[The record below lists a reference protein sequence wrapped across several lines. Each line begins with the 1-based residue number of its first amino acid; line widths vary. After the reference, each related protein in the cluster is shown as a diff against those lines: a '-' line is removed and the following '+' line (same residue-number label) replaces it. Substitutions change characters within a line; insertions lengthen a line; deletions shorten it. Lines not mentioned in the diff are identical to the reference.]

1 MATTKKN
8 AKPPEL
14 KGSAVYRA
22 DGWVNA
28 MTGIN
33 VQGFDKRRAAQFM
46 GKRLTEFEAEELWR
60 GDDIIERAIETTPMV
75 MLRNGFDLN
84 ISDEGTAE
92 VVPMIKDTGDG
103 DPFLAGRMDRDHA
116 IDKAALKRMR
126 ARTRKQAA
134 GKTSRRMDQL
144 DHADVK
150 RDMAKKAAALK
161 IVALFIEAQQM
172 ANAFGGAALWIGTD
186 ELGKRWEDRDRQS
199 KKLDPNKLK
208 DIRHLIL
215 LRPHECWPTRWY
227 GDDLQPNY
235 GTPSHFYVK
244 RDTMGGAASNPPIVV
259 HESRLIRFYG
269 AVTSR
274 RQMAT
279 NNSWGD
285 PTVLRILEIVADF
298 HSAYQ
303 GAAHLIQDFAQ
314 AVQTVEGLA
323 ELIAAGDDDI
333 LIKRASM
340 IAQARSIA
348 RTVMID
354 TKESYKREQTPLS
367 GLPDVMDRLGKRVC
381 AGIHMPASLLFGDSP
396 AGLNATGDTDVR
408 WYYDEVANKREL
420 HLRPRLEYLLRLI
433 FLCTEG
439 PTAGIEPAGWKVS
452 FGPLWQPTQ
461 KEIAERNFAQAQA
474 DALYVTNQVC
484 TPEEIAESRFGGDE
498 WSPDTKLD
506 EEIRDQM
513 AEAHQKVLDDTEEG
527 TIPNP
532 SPIQSAGH
540 QNAIDLAK
548 AQPDPAPGEGE
559 DPKAKVDPKKAAKKK
574 AA

>member
-1 MATTKKN
+1 MATTKKH

-14 KGSAVYRA
+14 KGGDVYRC

-28 MTGIN
+28 MTGLN
-33 VQGFDKRRAAQFM
+33 VAGFDKRRAAQFM
-46 GKRLTEFEAEELWR
+46 GKRLTEFEAEEIWR
-60 GDDIIERAIETTPMV
+60 GDDIIERAVETTPLV
-75 MLRNGFDLN
+75 MLRNGFDVN

-92 VVPMIKDTGDG
+92 KVDMPKDTGDG
-103 DPFLAGRMDRDHA
+103 DPFLAGRMDRDHRLNA
-116 IDKAALKRMR
+116 VSLKRMR
-126 ARTRKQAA
+126 ARTRKQAQ
-134 GKTSRRMDQL
+134 GKRTRMDQL
-144 DHADVK
+144 DAADVK
-150 RDMAKKAAALK
+150 REVAKKAAALK
-161 IVALFIEAQQM
+161 MVALFIEAQQM
-172 ANAFGGAALWIGTD
+172 ANAFGGAALWIGAD
-186 ELGKRWEDRDRQS
+186 ELGKRWEDRDRQA

-227 GDDLQPNY
+227 GDDLEPNY

-244 RDTMGGAASNPPIVV
+244 RDTMGGSASNPPIIV

-269 AVTSR
+269 AITSR

-285 PTVLRILEIVADF
+285 PIILRILEIVADF

-323 ELIAAGDDDI
+323 ELIAAGDEDV
-333 LIKRASM
+333 LAKRAAM

-354 TKESYKREQTPLS
+354 SKETYTREATPVTGLS
-367 GLPDVMDRLGKRVC
+367 DLMDRMAKRVA
-381 AGIHMPASLLFGDSP
+381 AGLHMPSSLLFGDSP

-439 PTAGIEPAGWKVS
+439 PTAGIEPAGWKVA
-452 FGPLWQPTQ
+452 FGPLWQPTE
-461 KEIAERNFAQAQA
+461 KEIAERNYAQAQA
-474 DALYVTNQVC
+474 DALYVTNGIV
-484 TPEEIAESRFGGDE
+484 TPEEVADSRFGGDE
-498 WSPDTKLD
+498 WSPETKLD
-506 EEIRDQM
+506 EELRDQM
-513 AEAHQKVLDDTEEG
+513 IDVHEGVVEDQVAEG
-527 TIPNP
+527 TIPTI
-532 SPIQSAGH
+532 SPTQAAG
-540 QNAIDLAK
+540 QQQAQKAAELA
-548 AQPDPAPGEGE
+548 AQQGGDDNEE
-559 DPKAKVDPKKAAKKK
+559 DDQPAKKK
-574 AA
+574 PPKKKAT